1 MSALKK
7 NVVVGAL
14 SLTLAS
20 TILTSPSHAVGKG
33 DPRFKNNLGLST
45 VECQVHLNEPG
56 NPVVG
61 YVVGNHGKDPAEAEK
76 EANDFVSRF
85 NDPEKPEKRPTKSH
99 CHTVKKYRQ
108 SGAYGTDWQPK

>member
-7 NVVVGAL
+7 NVIVGAL

-33 DPRFKNNLGLST
+33 DPRFKNNLGLYT

-76 EANDFVSRF
+76 KLMISFHASMIQKNSKNVL
-85 NDPEKPEKRPTKSH
+85 
-99 CHTVKKYRQ
+99 
-108 SGAYGTDWQPK
+108 PKGIAIQ